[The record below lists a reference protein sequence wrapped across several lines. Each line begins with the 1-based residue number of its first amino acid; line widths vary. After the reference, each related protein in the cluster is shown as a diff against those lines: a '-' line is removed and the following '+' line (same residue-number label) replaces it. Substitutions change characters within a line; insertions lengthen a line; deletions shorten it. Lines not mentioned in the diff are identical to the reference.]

1 MSETLRNDVRRL
13 IGEMSPL
20 GSRTAQPTD
29 RLVEDLG
36 YDSLAVIELSLQ
48 LESQFSLKP
57 MSQDDATAI
66 TTVGD
71 IEDLVVSSSTEA
83 AAEIG

>member
-20 GSRTAQPTD
+20 GSRTATSTD

-71 IEDLVVSSSTEA
+71 IEELVVSSSAEA